1 MAICGFCA
9 RSCGSCAN
17 CESPLRLY
25 QSKSD
30 GTPWARW
37 VVGAVPGNSVLAFRH
52 SSTSRTHCSLQ
63 RAGLHYGTQR
73 TSDFHVMAN
82 GKTRAD
88 IPGAG
93 P

>member
-37 VVGAVPGNSVLAFRH
+37 VVGAVPGNSVLAFVH
-52 SSTSRTHCSLQ
+52 LPHTLQ
-63 RAGLHYGTQR
+63 SAACRSALRDTTYER
-73 TSDFHVMAN
+73 FPRN
-82 GKTRAD
+82 G
-88 IPGAG
+88 
-93 P
+93 